1 MGAFIGVG
9 DGSIPLANVS
19 EELGGQ
25 VALVLQ
31 TPNPESGH
39 TFPILPGFLGSERIT
54 GMNPHFGCAL
64 AAGSRACFAGL
75 AAGIFQCLRAGN
87 FEDALAEGAAAFIGK
102 SEPSWNRIII
112 FGLGGQPDGEV
123 FHLGKIEI
131 GGGCKCH

>member
-39 TFPILPGFLGSERIT
+39 AFPILPGFLGSERIT

-64 AAGSRACFAGL
+64 AADSRAGLAGL
-75 AAGIFQCLRAGN
+75 AAGVFQCPRDGN
-87 FEDALAEGAAAFIGK
+87 FENALAKNTAAFIGK
-102 SEPSWNRIII
+102 SERSWNGINIS
-112 FGLGGQPDGEV
+112 GLGGRPGGEV